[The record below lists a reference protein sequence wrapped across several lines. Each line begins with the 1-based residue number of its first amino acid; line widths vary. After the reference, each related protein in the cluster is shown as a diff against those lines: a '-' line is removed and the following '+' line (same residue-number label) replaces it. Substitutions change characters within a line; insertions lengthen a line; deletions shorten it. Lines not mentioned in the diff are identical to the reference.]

1 MTNLEAKQEAIK
13 KAYGKYW
20 DELKDYI
27 DDKGWFNMFQYLL
40 KINKYRNFAGI
51 EWKRKCDCVDN
62 ELVRPESIYRIEL
75 NNGWIRIE
83 NKDYLPKK
91 DGLYFVFTKEKEVI
105 TAYYDNTNRFC
116 FTDWENFTHYRPIVK
131 PLKPLY

>member
-20 DELKDYI
+20 EELKDYI

-51 EWKRKCDCVDN
+51 EWKSKCSCPDN

-83 NKDYLPKK
+83 SEDDLPKESFNYWIFQSDLRAVTMK
-91 DGLYFVFTKEKEVI
+91 DF
-105 TAYYDNTNRFC
+105 YDNKKYYGVKA
-116 FTDWENFTHYRPIVK
+116 THYRPIVK

>member
-20 DELKDYI
+20 EELKDYI

-51 EWKRKCDCVDN
+51 EWKSKCSCTDN

-83 NKDYLPKK
+83 SEDDLPKVQDSFYVCFK
-91 DGLYFVFTKEKEVI
+91 NGEIIQRYFIPNNKHSKEDWRNI
-105 TAYYDNTNRFC
+105 TH
-116 FTDWENFTHYRPIVK
+116 WQPIIK
-131 PLKPLY
+131 PKPPIY